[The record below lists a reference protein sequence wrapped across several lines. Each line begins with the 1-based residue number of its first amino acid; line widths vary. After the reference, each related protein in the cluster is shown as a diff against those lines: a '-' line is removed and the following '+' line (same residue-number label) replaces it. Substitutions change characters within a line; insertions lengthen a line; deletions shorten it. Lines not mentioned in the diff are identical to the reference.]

1 MRWVQKAGKCKNR
14 VAKQKL
20 SVAEKTIGLTGLACT
35 VMGLALLLGSRE
47 PGSLRRNKRSD

>member
-1 MRWVQKAGKCKNR
+1 MRWVQKAGKCKNW